1 LALDESYPLREQ
13 TVIVIIVGG
22 LLMLLES
29 LWGVVAVLPFDWRQ
43 LPNLVVGISF
53 VIGLPCYLL
62 DSLARRRTLVFLPA
76 LLLYRWIALGLLVKP
91 HTLVG
96 PWRVCVLL
104 ILASLLLQWSK
115 LRTPA
120 QGIVHAERPLA

>member
-1 LALDESYPLREQ
+1 
-13 TVIVIIVGG
+13 
-22 LLMLLES
+22 MLIDS
-29 LWGVVAVLPFDWRQ
+29 LWGVIAVLPLDWRQ
-43 LPNLVVGISF
+43 LPHLVVGISF

-62 DSLARRRTLVFLPA
+62 DALTRRRMLVFLPA

-91 HTLVG
+91 HTVAG

-115 LRTPA
+115 LRA
-120 QGIVHAERPLA
+120 RAEGIVHAERPLA